1 MPATEKAALL
11 VRAIRLEWLTI
22 GWTAIAGAAAF
33 VAGVRAHSVSLHAFA
48 LDSTVES
55 VCAGVLIVRLR
66 SELERRADAGAWERI
81 AARIVGVLL
90 LAAACYIT
98 ANALWHLLAHRGQ
111 DVSLPGIALT
121 IATIPIMA
129 PLAQYK
135 LAIARLLPSR
145 ALRAD
150 AVGNAVCWYLAAVV
164 LAGLAAQAIF
174 RAWWLDSAASLAVV
188 VLLVVEGWQALGVP
202 TKQHV

>member
-1 MPATEKAALL
+1 LPALEKATLL

-33 VAGVRAHSVSLHAFA
+33 VAGVWAHSVSLHAFA
-48 LDSTVES
+48 LDSAVES

-66 SELERRADAGAWERI
+66 SELERRPDAGVWERI

-90 LAAACYIT
+90 LAAAAYIT
-98 ANALWHLLAHRGQ
+98 VNALWHLLAHRGQ

-129 PLAQYK
+129 PLAHHK

-150 AVGNAVCWYLAAVV
+150 AVGNAVCWYLAALV
-164 LAGLAAQAIF
+164 LAGLAAQGIF

-188 VLLVVEGWQALGVP
+188 ALLVAEGWQALGVP
-202 TKQHV
+202 ADQHV